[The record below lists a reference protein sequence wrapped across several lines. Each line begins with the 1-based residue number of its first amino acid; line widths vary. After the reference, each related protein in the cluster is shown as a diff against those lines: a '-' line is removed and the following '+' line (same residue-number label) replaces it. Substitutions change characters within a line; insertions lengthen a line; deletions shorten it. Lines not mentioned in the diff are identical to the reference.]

1 MSYIKKCDK
10 CGKRISMREMKQG
23 HWVAFEVN
31 TNKPHKHSKSK
42 SKMKKNIQE
51 FSTNGSEYSISNK
64 SSKSDGY
71 HSTVILIAL
80 GLVVLYFLFAT

>member
-31 TNKPHKHSKSK
+31 TNRPHKHSKSK
-42 SKMKKNIQE
+42 SKLKKNRKE
-51 FSTNGSEYSISNK
+51 LSTTSSDYSKSGK
-64 SSKSDGY
+64 SSKSDGS
-71 HSTVILIAL
+71 HLTVILIAL
-80 GLVVLYFLFAT
+80 GIIVLYFVFAR